1 MQIGLTLQHSALGV
15 AARVG
20 MASLGVVLALALGA
34 CTTVEGTNAMTDVGT
49 FEREVMTSTARGFGL
64 VPGEAPKQEPTSA
77 RAPLVLPASGQSL
90 PAPQAQTAVAAL
102 PANSDT
108 VQIDTTNLSAADMQ
122 RLRNAKVVDLRS
134 LSGRP
139 LTEAEA
145 RTLTARMQAANIA
158 VSGQAQRP
166 LYLPPD
172 EYFTRVGNSELVCST
187 PSGELVSINDAKCPP
202 AVRQALQRVVSNQV
216 TSAGTIGSGP
226 SAALTNSEVG
236 Q

>member
-1 MQIGLTLQHSALGV
+1 MRIGLTGQQAALRV
-15 AARVG
+15 LARTG
-20 MASLGVVLALALGA
+20 MASLGVALALALGA
-34 CTTVEGTNAMTDVGT
+34 CTTVEGTNAMTDIGT
-49 FEREVMTSTARGFGL
+49 FEREVMISTARGFGL
-64 VPGEAPKQEPTSA
+64 VPGETPKEEPTSA

-90 PAPQAQTAVAAL
+90 PAPQQAAAVAQL

-108 VQIDTTNLSAADMQ
+108 VRIDTTNLTEADIQ

-145 RTLTARMQAANIA
+145 RMLTARMQAANIA
-158 VSGQAQRP
+158 VQGSAQRP

-187 PSGELVSINDAKCPP
+187 PSGEIVSINDPKCPP
-202 AVRQALQRVVSNQV
+202 AIREALKRISNGQQV
-216 TSAGTIGSGP
+216 TSSGP
-226 SAALTNSEVG
+226 LGSKDASLTDSDIGN
-236 Q
+236 